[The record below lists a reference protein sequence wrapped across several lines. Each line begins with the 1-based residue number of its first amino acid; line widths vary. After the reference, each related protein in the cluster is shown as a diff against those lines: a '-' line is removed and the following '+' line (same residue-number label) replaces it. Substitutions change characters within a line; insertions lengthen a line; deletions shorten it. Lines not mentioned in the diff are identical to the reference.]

1 MKIRQEASRYAMLVL
16 GAAILAFGLYNVH
29 SQSHITEGGVL
40 GMTLLLEHW
49 LGVSPAISEVVLD
62 GICYALGLRYLGKA
76 FLPHAL
82 AATSCFALFYAL
94 NEHIGPVLPNLGGM
108 PLVAA
113 AVGGV
118 FVGVGVGLV
127 VRAGGAAGGDD
138 ALALVISKNRQRA
151 AEAAAAA
158 SAAAASEAA
167 AKAAEE
173 EAARAASEAAEA
185 ARQEEERLAAEAAA
199 AKRAEQVT
207 AAQAEHD
214 SVQYGDKL
222 GRIWVEGTNVDCAL
236 YWGDSEG
243 QFGRGAGCRAES
255 DCVLP
260 GENGTVF
267 IGGHTG
273 TYFSDLG
280 STQLGAII
288 HLETDWGDFT
298 YKVTDMQVIQETDVD
313 KVRWGAEEPSCILY
327 TCYPFGILTHTP
339 QRYAVYAD
347 PVSADEYGVVP
358 AETTEK

>member
-1 MKIRQEASRYAMLVL
+1 MSRKRMVKC
-16 GAAILAFGLYNVH
+16 LAL
-29 SQSHITEGGVL
+29 
-40 GMTLLLEHW
+40 
-49 LGVSPAISEVVLD
+49 
-62 GICYALGLRYLGKA
+62 C
-76 FLPHAL
+76 
-82 AATSCFALFYAL
+82 
-94 NEHIGPVLPNLGGM
+94 
-108 PLVAA
+108 
-113 AVGGV
+113 
-118 FVGVGVGLV
+118 
-127 VRAGGAAGGDD
+127 
-138 ALALVISKNRQRA
+138 ALALVICIGIAAALIISKNQQRA

-173 EAARAASEAAEA
+173 EAARAASEAAVEA
-185 ARQEEERLAAEAAA
+185 ARQAEEERQAAEAAA
-199 AKRAEQVT
+199 AKRAEQVA

-214 SVQYGDKL
+214 SVKYGDKL
-222 GRIWVEGTNVDCAL
+222 GRVWVEDTKVDCDL

-243 QFGRGAGCRAES
+243 QFSRGAGCRAES

-280 STQLGAII
+280 STQIGSII

-298 YKVTDMQVIQETDVD
+298 YKVTDMQVIQETDID
-313 KVRWGAEEPSCILY
+313 KVRLGATEPSVILY

-347 PVSADEYGVVP
+347 PVSADEYGVIP
-358 AETTEK
+358 AESTNE

>member
-1 MKIRQEASRYAMLVL
+1 MSRKRMAKC
-16 GAAILAFGLYNVH
+16 LAL
-29 SQSHITEGGVL
+29 
-40 GMTLLLEHW
+40 
-49 LGVSPAISEVVLD
+49 
-62 GICYALGLRYLGKA
+62 C
-76 FLPHAL
+76 AL
-82 AATSCFALFYAL
+82 ALAVCVG
-94 NEHIGPVLPNLGGM
+94 I
-108 PLVAA
+108 AA
-113 AVGGV
+113 
-118 FVGVGVGLV
+118 
-127 VRAGGAAGGDD
+127 
-138 ALALVISKNRQRA
+138 ALVISKNRQRA

-167 AKAAEE
+167 AK
-173 EAARAASEAAEA
+173 
-185 ARQEEERLAAEAAA
+185 AA

>member
-1 MKIRQEASRYAMLVL
+1 MSRKRMVKC
-16 GAAILAFGLYNVH
+16 LAL
-29 SQSHITEGGVL
+29 
-40 GMTLLLEHW
+40 
-49 LGVSPAISEVVLD
+49 
-62 GICYALGLRYLGKA
+62 C
-76 FLPHAL
+76 AL
-82 AATSCFALFYAL
+82 ALAVCVG
-94 NEHIGPVLPNLGGM
+94 I
-108 PLVAA
+108 AA
-113 AVGGV
+113 
-118 FVGVGVGLV
+118 
-127 VRAGGAAGGDD
+127 
-138 ALALVISKNRQRA
+138 ALVISKNRQRA

-236 YWGDSEG
+236 YWADSEG

-327 TCYPFGILTHTP
+327 NCYPFGILTHTP

>member
-1 MKIRQEASRYAMLVL
+1 MSRKRMAKCLALCV
-16 GAAILAFGLYNVH
+16 GIAA
-29 SQSHITEGGVL
+29 
-40 GMTLLLEHW
+40 
-49 LGVSPAISEVVLD
+49 
-62 GICYALGLRYLGKA
+62 
-76 FLPHAL
+76 
-82 AATSCFALFYAL
+82 
-94 NEHIGPVLPNLGGM
+94 
-108 PLVAA
+108 
-113 AVGGV
+113 
-118 FVGVGVGLV
+118 
-127 VRAGGAAGGDD
+127 
-138 ALALVISKNRQRA
+138 ALVISKNRQRA

-167 AKAAEE
+167 KAAEE

-185 ARQEEERLAAEAAA
+185 ARQEEERRAAEAAA

-207 AAQAEHD
+207 AAQVEHD

-347 PVSADEYGVVP
+347 PVSADEYGVIP

>member
-1 MKIRQEASRYAMLVL
+1 MSRKRMAKC
-16 GAAILAFGLYNVH
+16 LAL
-29 SQSHITEGGVL
+29 
-40 GMTLLLEHW
+40 
-49 LGVSPAISEVVLD
+49 
-62 GICYALGLRYLGKA
+62 C
-76 FLPHAL
+76 AL
-82 AATSCFALFYAL
+82 ALAVCVG
-94 NEHIGPVLPNLGGM
+94 I
-108 PLVAA
+108 AA
-113 AVGGV
+113 
-118 FVGVGVGLV
+118 
-127 VRAGGAAGGDD
+127 
-138 ALALVISKNRQRA
+138 ALVISKNRQRA

-158 SAAAASEAA
+158 SAAAASEDAVVLGLRSGDLLGTL
-167 AKAAEE
+167 
-173 EAARAASEAAEA
+173 RAASEAAEA